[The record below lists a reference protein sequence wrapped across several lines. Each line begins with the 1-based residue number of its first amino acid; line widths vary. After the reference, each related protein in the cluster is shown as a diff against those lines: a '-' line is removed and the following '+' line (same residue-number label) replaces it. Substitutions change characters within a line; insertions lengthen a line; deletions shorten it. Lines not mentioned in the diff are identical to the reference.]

1 MILSKD
7 NEQEQLTDK
16 DEREPHYLTKSKNGL
31 LVRVP
36 ESKLDDW
43 KQAQNEKPQM
53 TEEMKRRAKADL
65 LRMLRGEK

>member
-7 NEQEQLTDK
+7 NKQEQFPDE
-16 DEREPHYLTKSKNGL
+16 DEREPHYLIKNKNGL
-31 LVRVP
+31 LVSVP

-43 KQAQNEKPQM
+43 KQVQNEKPQM

-65 LRMLRGEK
+65 LRMLRGEE

>member
-7 NEQEQLTDK
+7 NEQE
-16 DEREPHYLTKSKNGL
+16 PHYLIKNKNGL
-31 LVRVP
+31 PVRVP

-43 KQAQNEKPQM
+43 KKAQNEKTQM

-65 LRMLRGEK
+65 LRMLRGEE